1 MEPEIVPIEILVVPS
16 LDDRLVDALVG
27 PEGAVQHLA
36 RLQVLELHPDEGP
49 ALARLDVWY
58 STMLKGPLLSWSAI
72 PGLTSL
78 VLIMTPAVWSEPSRE
93 DKPDQRPTASRP
105 SARSA
110 TSTCSTTGSA
120 RARRRTIRIPLES
133 RFLS

>member
-1 MEPEIVPIEILVVPS
+1 METEIVSVEVLVVPA
-16 LDDRLVDALVG
+16 LDDRLVDVLVG
-27 PEGAVQHLA
+27 PERAVEYLA

-49 ALARLDVWY
+49 ALARFDVLVLDDGEQAVAQ
-58 STMLKGPLLSWSAI
+58 LERH

-78 VLIMTPAVWSEPSRE
+78 VLIMMPAVWSEPGSE
-93 DKPDQRPTASRP
+93 DKPGQRPTASRP
-105 SARSA
+105 RSRSA

-120 RARRRTIRIPLES
+120 KARRRTIRMPEES